1 MTVSPTAN
9 RSRQTTQPPSSSP
22 LRLASKRHRTVAFSF
37 SFDDSSCFTF
47 VPSDRLI
54 ITTGMVTESASRLL
68 SFITYGHI
76 GTLFP
81 TIIATAPLLCAN
93 RALVANVLP
102 PRSKYTTAPRIR
114 PGSTSTS
121 TRTYTSFPVISY
133 GGNLPNSPIMA
144 SAKSGSRLM
153 LEELELLLG
162 GGTHSMET
170 WCNIA
175 EFSSSTVRG
184 MRAMQSLLVGRPLVP
199 PPPAVGSSASSV
211 GTSQTSPA
219 RLLAFIIMVVASV
232 LRVPVP
238 VPPSLLRCCRLFII
252 TVESK
257 CCCIRM
263 SSFGSA

>member
-1 MTVSPTAN
+1 
-9 RSRQTTQPPSSSP
+9 
-22 LRLASKRHRTVAFSF
+22 
-37 SFDDSSCFTF
+37 
-47 VPSDRLI
+47 
-54 ITTGMVTESASRLL
+54 MVTELASRLL

-102 PRSKYTTAPRIR
+102 PRSKYTTAPFIR
-114 PGSTSTS
+114 PGSTSA
-121 TRTYTSFPVISY
+121 RTSFPVISY
-133 GGNLPNSPIMA
+133 GGNVPNSPIMA
-144 SAKSGSRLM
+144 SAESGSRLIP
-153 LEELELLLG
+153 EELLLLLG

-219 RLLAFIIMVVASV
+219 KELAFIIMAAASV

>member
-1 MTVSPTAN
+1 
-9 RSRQTTQPPSSSP
+9 
-22 LRLASKRHRTVAFSF
+22 
-37 SFDDSSCFTF
+37 
-47 VPSDRLI
+47 
-54 ITTGMVTESASRLL
+54 MVTELASRLL

-81 TIIATAPLLCAN
+81 TTIATAPLLCAN

-114 PGSTSTS
+114 PGSTSA
-121 TRTYTSFPVISY
+121 RAYTSFPVISY
-133 GGNLPNSPIMA
+133 GGKVPNSPIMA
-144 SAKSGSRLM
+144 SAESGSRLM
-153 LEELELLLG
+153 PVFEEVLLLLG

-175 EFSSSTVRG
+175 ELSSSTVRG

-219 RLLAFIIMVVASV
+219 KVLAFIIMAAA
-232 LRVPVP
+232 LALPVP